1 LSEYDS
7 HPPKRPSTPIHQ
19 PNMKKLLLLLCLF
32 STTLWA
38 QEKQGLKIEFNGIAD
53 LEYLGGS
60 SNSNYFIN
68 GLPAQWHTGVIR
80 PLELNL
86 MSKVQFNEQWSLH
99 LRGQMERSNGRAFEE
114 IRLAQAMLQFRPKD
128 SKWQFAIGR
137 FVAPTGLFSQKQL
150 STARNLIDVP
160 IAYGYFVNASDEL
173 GYVPQLGNVTRIR
186 TTEVPEWGLP
196 LLYYNGY
203 ANGLKSTWAIKPGKI
218 SLDFALTTG
227 APNQQQNLHLSPLN
241 LGLQSR
247 LKWQVAYFW
256 KQGFSFSRGSF
267 FRRNFFNEGHEP
279 NNAWQQTVLATDYTL
294 GIGHFEFSGEL
305 IGAFYR
311 VPQYLPLRD
320 LTQRGT
326 FSQNDLSL
334 SAFSA
339 YLDAKY
345 EFPFLTG
352 AYVISRVET
361 LNFGQIEGT
370 DTPWD
375 QTVQRLSLG
384 LGYKFKN
391 TFLLRSSYAWQTVNP
406 ENPVNF
412 QAWRTALSVF
422 F

>member
-1 LSEYDS
+1 
-7 HPPKRPSTPIHQ
+7 
-19 PNMKKLLLLLCLF
+19 MKKLLLLLLLV
-32 STTLWA
+32 STKLLA

-53 LEYLGGS
+53 LEYLEGS
-60 SNSNYFIN
+60 ANSNYFIN
-68 GLPAQWHTGVIR
+68 GLPAQWHSGVIR

-86 MSKVQFNEQWSLH
+86 MAKVRFNEQWSLH
-99 LRGQMERSNGRAFEE
+99 LRGQMERLHGRSFEQ
-114 IRLAQAMLQFRPKD
+114 IRLAQAMVQFRPKD
-128 SKWQFAIGR
+128 SNWQFALGR
-137 FVAPTGLFSQKQL
+137 VVAPVGLFSQKQL

-160 IAYGYFVNASDEL
+160 IAYGYFANVADEL
-173 GYVPQLGNVTRIR
+173 GYVPQMGNGVRIR
-186 TTEVPEWGLP
+186 TTGVPEWGLP

-203 ANGLKSTWAIKPGKI
+203 TNGLKSTWAIKPGKL
-218 SLDFALTTG
+218 SLDVALTTG
-227 APNQQQNLHLSPLN
+227 APNQQKNLHLDPLN

-267 FRRNFFNEGHEP
+267 FRRNFFNEGRDP
-279 NNAWQQTVLATDYTL
+279 QNAWQQTLLATDYTL
-294 GIGHFEFSGEL
+294 GFGHFEFSGEL
-305 IGAFYR
+305 IGALYR

-320 LTQRGT
+320 LAQRGT

-352 AYVISRVET
+352 AYATSRIET
-361 LNFGQIEGT
+361 LNFGQIEGSNLA
-370 DTPWD
+370 WD
-375 QTVQRLSLG
+375 QNVRRFSLG

-391 TFLLRSSYAWQTVNP
+391 AFLLRSSYAWQNVDPQNP
-406 ENPVNF
+406 ETY